1 MITSLITASNEE
13 LSDKIDEC
21 LKDESNVSTY
31 EAGSYY
37 LLKIIVYQNELIR
50 RKLNDNNNKSV

>member
-37 LLKIIVYQNELIR
+37 LLKIIVYQNELRR
-50 RKLNDNNNKSV
+50 RKEK

>member
-21 LKDESNVSTY
+21 LKDESNASIY